1 MEKLWRRFGNNMSRI
16 GNAPI
21 EIPAGVTVEKTEVFV
36 MVMGPKGQLTV
47 PMFKDIKVEIQ
58 SNKVIVSR
66 KGENKRN
73 KSLHGLV
80 RSLINNVI
88 IGVTAGWSKNLEL
101 VGVGFRAVING
112 NKLTLALGYSHPVDV
127 VAPEGIQFEVKDST
141 KIKVSGID
149 KYLVGQVSANIRKV
163 RQPDV
168 YKGKGVRY
176 EGEYIR
182 KKAGKAGAAAG
193 K

>member
-1 MEKLWRRFGNNMSRI
+1 MSRI

-21 EIPAGVTVEKTEVFV
+21 EIPTGVTVEITAESLVV
-36 MVMGPKGQLTV
+36 TGPKGTLSV
-47 PMFKDIKVEIQ
+47 ALFKEVKVEMANNQ
-58 SNKVIVSR
+58 VVVSR
-66 KGENKRN
+66 KNENK
-73 KSLHGLV
+73 KSKALHGLV
-80 RSLINNVI
+80 RSLINNLV
-88 IGVTAGWSKNLEL
+88 IGVTQGWSKNLEL
-101 VGVGFRAVING
+101 VGVGFRAQGSNE
-112 NKLTLALGYSHPVDV
+112 KLTLALGYSHPVEI
-127 VAPEGIQFEVKDST
+127 VAPEGIQFEIKDNT

-149 KYLVGQVSANIRKV
+149 KYLVGQVAANIRKV

-182 KKAGKAGAAAG
+182 KKAGKAGATAG